1 MKITTQDYGQFLI
14 NGFNNFTATHFSEI
28 VEGLKHDS
36 VSRYLNGSKI
46 SSKAVWERV
55 ENEIIY
61 SKRGYLLFDD
71 SVLDKSGSKKIEL
84 ARWQYS
90 GTTHDTVMGI
100 GVVNCVYYNP
110 EIDRY
115 WVIDFRIYQPD
126 QDGKKKYEH
135 LQDMML
141 KAIERNVMF
150 KTVLMDT
157 WYAITSLMQWINSL
171 GYKFVCP
178 VRSNRLILDRW
189 TDPDNPK
196 YRSVKDLPWDGEKL
210 KQGSDAKLKACS
222 LKLKLFRLMVHS
234 NRTDYIVTNDN
245 EAICTPED
253 ATEACAF
260 RWKIEQYHREVKQ
273 TTGIAKCQARKAK
286 AQRQHIVTSIL
297 AWIVMHAQACAKN
310 TNIYQLKNQPLKDFQ
325 MQMWRRPYT
334 VFT

>member
-1 MKITTQDYGQFLI
+1 MKVTTQDYGQFLI
-14 NGFNNFTATHFSEI
+14 NGINNFTATYFSEI
-28 VEGLKHDS
+28 VTGLKHDS
-36 VSRYLNGSKI
+36 VSRYLNGSKL
-46 SSKAVWERV
+46 SSKVVWERV
-55 ENEIIY
+55 KNEIIY

-71 SVLDKSGSKKIEL
+71 SVLDKRGSKKIEL

-90 GTTHDTVMGI
+90 GTTHETVMGI

-110 EIDRY
+110 DIDRY

-126 QDGKKKYEH
+126 HDGKKKYKH

-141 KAIERNVMF
+141 KAIERNVTF

-196 YRSVKDLPWDGEKL
+196 YRCVKDLPWDSNKL
-210 KQGSDAKLKACS
+210 KQGSEAKFKACS

-245 EAICTPED
+245 EAICTTED

-273 TTGIAKCQARKAK
+273 TTGIAKCQARNAK
-286 AQRQHIVTSIL
+286 AQRKHIVTSIL
-297 AWIVMHAQACAKN
+297 AWIVMHAHACAKN
-310 TNIYQLKNQPLKDFQ
+310 TNIYQLKNQPLKEFQ
-325 MQMWRRPYT
+325 MQIWRTPYT
-334 VFT
+334 VFS